1 MSGSVPLLK
10 HTPSAQDPQ
19 ILELITV
26 QREPLIEKLVED
38 ALDLDGGAR
47 HRLLIGP
54 RGMGKTHVLSVVAS
68 RLRAAE
74 GSPPLVM
81 AWLEEDPWAFGTY
94 EKFLA
99 GIVACVAEE
108 RSDTELAGRA
118 EELRAGRDGGSEEGE
133 QVLRDAVGDAR
144 LVLIVENLDE
154 IFRRIG
160 TEGQERFRAFAENWE
175 RILIFAS
182 APQLFEGVRLHDL
195 PFYGFFAVSH
205 LEELSLDSANELM
218 RRLAELR
225 GDEELAEFLR
235 SDVARRRLAAIE
247 ALAGGHPRIWLLL
260 SGCVSIDAIDELV
273 PLFVEALDNLTPYY
287 QDRLRELGDQ
297 QQELVV
303 LLSEAGGALSNR
315 ALAERS
321 GIAQN
326 QIATMLRQLA
336 DRGYVRRAEVPGEIA
351 GGDARMS
358 YWELREPL
366 MRLCLDVKQS
376 RGRPLRMVV
385 EFLRS
390 WYGPRLLDE
399 LAALPQSAELAAS
412 YAGEAFRALEA
423 EPPIEDLFRGSA
435 EEILA
440 RAERGLALAPERPA
454 LWLARVGGL
463 LAEARIDEAREALRG
478 YASSRKSEHA
488 ERRLAVHIDSVKAML
503 REDPMLDSLT
513 GGWVEMA
520 RRERGAGEVESLT
533 AAGLTALGR
542 HVEALELLPSA
553 LDAEPENG
561 NLFVLQGISL
571 TETGRPEDGLEAFD
585 RAIALRPNDG
595 TLHGDRGLVLRM
607 LGRDEEALASFEA
620 AVDLVPE
627 WFKLHRDIGEVLY
640 RLDRF
645 EEAESAFARA
655 VELDPSDDL
664 SQLGFGFSLSSL
676 GRFGD
681 AVEPLERALRLG
693 APEEL
698 SRFGLAIA
706 LRNVGRFDEA
716 EVEIRRVIE
725 LDGEASIYR
734 FTLSDIVVGG
744 GDVQGGLVLLGEA
757 LALWRKRQDVAAGDP
772 QLACRILWDAASR
785 PDERRRVIDEAIEAY
800 DEVGAGE
807 ALGRGLVSSISL
819 FAGDDVSFAEAD
831 SWTEDWLAAKRIDD
845 LEIPLRMLVA
855 ARDWKRDRDRSH
867 LLELP
872 AEQRQIVAELLQ
884 PDGSEE
890 G

>member
-26 QREPLIEKLVED
+26 QREALIGRLVED

-54 RGMGKTHVLSVVAS
+54 RGMGKTHILSLVVS
-68 RLRAAE
+68 RLRAAA

-99 GIVACVAEE
+99 AIVACVAEE
-108 RSDTELAGRA
+108 RSDSELSSRA
-118 EELRAGRDGGSEEGE
+118 EELRAGRSGGTDESE

-160 TEGQERFRAFAENWE
+160 AEGQERFRAFAENWE
-175 RILIFAS
+175 QMLILAS
-182 APQLFEGVRLHDL
+182 APQLFEGIRLHDL

-205 LEELSLDSANELM
+205 LEELSLDSATELM

-225 GDEELAEFLR
+225 GDEELAVFLR
-235 SDVARRRLAAIE
+235 SEVARRRLAAIE

-315 ALAERS
+315 TLSERS

-336 DRGYVRRAEVPGEIA
+336 DRGYVRRAEVPEELA
-351 GGDARMS
+351 TGDARIS

-412 YAGEAFRALEA
+412 YVGEAFRALEA
-423 EPPIEDLFRGSA
+423 EPPIEDLFRGSPA
-435 EEILA
+435 EILA
-440 RAERGLALAPERPA
+440 RAEHGLALTPERPA
-454 LWLARVGGL
+454 LWIARVGGL

-478 YASSRKSEHA
+478 LVSSGDSESLELTLTAHLASVRA
-488 ERRLAVHIDSVKAML
+488 ALQGAPVF
-503 REDPMLDSLT
+503 DSLVE
-513 GGWVEMA
+513 GWLEMA
-520 RRERGAGEVESLT
+520 RQESGAGEVEGMT

-542 HVEALELLPSA
+542 HTDALEFLPSA
-553 LDAEPENG
+553 LDADPENS
-561 NLFVLQGISL
+561 NLMAFQGISQ
-571 TETGRPEDGLEAFD
+571 TEAGRPEDGLKAFD
-585 RAIALRPNDG
+585 RAIEVSPSDAM
-595 TLHGDRGLVLRM
+595 LHADRGLTLRA
-607 LGRDEEALASFEA
+607 LGRQEDALASFESA
-620 AVDLVPE
+620 IDLAPQ
-627 WFKLHRDIGEVLY
+627 WPKLHRDAGELLFD
-640 RLDRF
+640 LDRF
-645 EEAESAFARA
+645 EEAAFAFARA
-655 VELDPSDDL
+655 VELAPSDGA
-664 SQLGFGFSLSSL
+664 SQLGLGLSLVSVE
-676 GRFGD
+676 RFED
-681 AVEPLERALRLG
+681 AVSPLERAVELEVH
-693 APEEL
+693 EEL
-698 SRFGLAIA
+698 NRFGLAIA
-706 LRNVGRFDEA
+706 LRSVGRFDEA
-716 EVEIRRVIE
+716 EAEIRRVVE

-734 FTLSDIVVGG
+734 FTLSDIVLSG
-744 GDVQGGLVLLGEA
+744 GDVEGGLALLGEA
-757 LALWRKRQDVAAGDP
+757 LALWRERRDNATGDP
-772 QLACRILWDAASR
+772 ELVCRILWGAADRRDQRKDLIDQAIDA
-785 PDERRRVIDEAIEAY
+785 Y
-800 DEVGAGE
+800 NEVGAGE
-807 ALGRGLVSSISL
+807 YLGRGLVSSIGLMS
-819 FAGDDVSFAEAD
+819 GDDVSFAQVD
-831 SWTEDWLAAKRIDD
+831 SWTEDWLAARRIDE
-845 LEIPLRMLVA
+845 LEIPLQMLSA

-872 AEQRQIVAELLQ
+872 AEQRAIVAGLLES
-884 PDGSEE
+884 DAAEAG
-890 G
+890 